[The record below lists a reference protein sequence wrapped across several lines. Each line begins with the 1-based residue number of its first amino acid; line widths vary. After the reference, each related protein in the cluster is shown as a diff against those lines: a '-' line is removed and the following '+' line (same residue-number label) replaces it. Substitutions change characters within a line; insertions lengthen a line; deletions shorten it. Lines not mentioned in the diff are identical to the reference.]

1 MKRHFLIQ
9 GGLGNQLLQAACFL
23 RDYQDCILDTTLL
36 DSKVFQTLLRQ
47 RTVDNY
53 LGYFSFS
60 TELRPQKRNTA
71 MSFMDYVFQKKITK
85 GKKFIID
92 YGHRKSVCDF
102 LRENVEMPVVSQNKF
117 EIDRQRDVAVHV
129 RGGDYL
135 LSKNSYFYK
144 PDAYYYTAALRQ
156 FDDVGRVFLFTDD
169 VSYSQ
174 HIFENIKG
182 LKKVLCSTDDEL
194 LDFINLTKFQRIICA
209 NSTFSLTAALV
220 GKAQF
225 IFPQKY
231 YNDGRLNPFTDLK
244 GASYV

>member
-36 DSKVFQTLLRQ
+36 DSKLFQALLRQ

-53 LGYFSFS
+53 LKNFSFGI
-60 TELRPQKRNTA
+60 ELRMQKRNA
-71 MSFMDYVFQKKITK
+71 AVSFIDYVFQKKFSM
-85 GKKFIID
+85 GKKFVID
-92 YGHRKSVCDF
+92 YGHRKSVCDY
-102 LRENVEMPVVSQNKF
+102 LRENVEMPVASQNMV

-144 PDAYYYTAALRQ
+144 PNAAYYTAALRQ

-174 HIFENIKG
+174 YLFENVRG
-182 LKKVLCSTDDEL
+182 LKKVICSTDDEL
-194 LDFINLTKFQRIICA
+194 LDFSNLTKFQRIICA

-225 IFPQKY
+225 IFPKQY
-231 YNDGRLNPFTDLK
+231 YNDGRLNPFTDLE